1 MIAYAHG
8 ARARLA
14 RRAVGVVRLV
24 AGIAVLATLVVQ
36 IADRVAHRAFD
47 PAEYFSYFTIQSCL
61 IIIVVLL
68 VGGFLAL
75 GRERDSELYTTIRM
89 SIVAYA
95 IVTAGVYNLLLRS
108 VPYEGYQGLQW
119 PNEVLHVWVPMIIVL
134 DWIISPGRPALR
146 WRALPVVI
154 VYPIAWIAF
163 TLVRGAATG
172 GYPYPFLEPRGPGG
186 WGSVIAYIVG
196 LALFILAIGAVALAY
211 GRRFVE
217 SAPIASR
224 PS

>member
-1 MIAYAHG
+1 MG
-8 ARARLA
+8 ALRLGA
-14 RRAVGVVRLV
+14 GLAVF
-24 AGIAVLATLVVQ
+24 ATLVVQ
-36 IADRVAHRAFD
+36 IADRVVHRAFD

-61 IIIVVLL
+61 IVIVVLL
-68 VGGFLAL
+68 VGRFLAL
-75 GRERDSELYTTIRM
+75 GRERDPELYTTIRM

-119 PNEVLHVWVPMIIVL
+119 PNEVLHVGVPMIIVL

-154 VYPIAWIAF
+154 VYPVAWIAF

-172 GYPYPFLEPRGPGG
+172 WYPYPFLEPSGPGG

-196 LALFILAIGAVALAY
+196 LALFILAIGALALAY
-211 GRRFVE
+211 DRRFAGRR
-217 SAPIASR
+217 AIATDVV
-224 PS
+224 